1 MAFTGTNGL
10 VQVGVSM
17 VLQDRFTHE
26 AGRISSSFRGMMQ
39 EINDWNRGINMA
51 VGYAYDAGRQAIG
64 GMYKAYEY
72 SAGVN
77 KEIFLATKMSAAS
90 LPKAQ
95 QLAVQKKLLQTAKDL
110 NAQTPLTAADI
121 ASGEKFLAMAG
132 NAPDVIQKMI
142 KPAAQLASIF
152 GMPLGGKGGVADLI
166 TNIGATFNIPQTAED
181 YQHLADIL
189 GIATTSANMS
199 LKDLAAAFQYSG
211 ADFRNAKVPIE
222 DAAAA
227 IGVLGDQGIQASSAG
242 TALANMYRYLTLS
255 ITGQR
260 KKGYEALKSIGIDP
274 KTLID
279 ANGNLKS
286 LDEIITHIQKHL
298 GPNAGSTQLTS
309 FLYNAMGVRGT
320 RAASALINDIS
331 NGDKSKFRIIKGNYG
346 SRQDWTNNTMADYK
360 QTPAFQIASLKANL
374 ENLLLTVG
382 ETLARVFN
390 PLLKGI
396 SAIASLVNQ
405 IAESGFG
412 SWVIRMGAGFIMVQ
426 TLIQGFRL
434 GYMTV
439 RMITMQFAVMNGE
452 QTKGQAGLMRT
463 NSLYVAMEGHLRT
476 LVALQMELTGLQ
488 MAPGTRMPLP
498 MGGSIGKS
506 AGGRVTVGSA
516 VGRTSAAGY
525 ANAIG
530 TGAMAGVMAN
540 TTAKAGVTAG
550 KVAATGVGAALKGVG
565 GRILGFLGGPW
576 GLGLSIGIPIIV
588 DLLGKWFSKD
598 EEEADEAYRLQQENN
613 RLQQMV
619 ESNLRGN
626 IQQAVRDGVIEGNA
640 QSPQKMNINISG
652 AGGNMSS
659 FNMPSSGYMDNGNFE
674 YSFQ

>member
-1 MAFTGTNGL
+1 
-10 VQVGVSM
+10 
-17 VLQDRFTHE
+17 
-26 AGRISSSFRGMMQ
+26 
-39 EINDWNRGINMA
+39 
-51 VGYAYDAGRQAIG
+51 
-64 GMYKAYEY
+64 
-72 SAGVN
+72 
-77 KEIFLATKMSAAS
+77 
-90 LPKAQ
+90 
-95 QLAVQKKLLQTAKDL
+95 
-110 NAQTPLTAADI
+110 
-121 ASGEKFLAMAG
+121 
-132 NAPDVIQKMI
+132 
-142 KPAAQLASIF
+142 
-152 GMPLGGKGGVADLI
+152 
-166 TNIGATFNIPQTAED
+166 
-181 YQHLADIL
+181 
-189 GIATTSANMS
+189 MS
-199 LKDLAAAFQYSG
+199 LRDLAASFQYSG

-242 TALANMYRYLTLS
+242 TALANMLRYLTLS

-320 RAASALINDIS
+320 RASSALINDIS
-331 NGDKSKFRIIKGNYG
+331 KGDKSKFRIIKGNYA
-346 SRQDWTNNTMADYK
+346 SRQDWTNNTMADYQ

-396 SAIASLVNQ
+396 SAISSLVNQ

-452 QTKGQAGLMRT
+452 QTAGQAGLMRT
-463 NSLYVAMEGHLRT
+463 NSLYVAMEAHLRT

-488 MAPGTRMPLP
+488 MAPGTRMLLP

-598 EEEADEAYRLQQENN
+598 EEKADEAYRLQQENN
-613 RLQQMV
+613 RLQQML

-659 FNMPSSGYMDNGNFE
+659 FNMPSGGYMDNGNFE